1 MNKFSRFTKVNLFWY
16 FSQVGIKNII
26 PLIALPIFTRYIS
39 LEEFGIYALAI
50 FYGIVVSGIINL
62 GLLSV
67 YDRSFFELSE
77 KKRKSLLQ
85 SIIFFILLLFAI
97 SFLLTISF
105 NEAFAEFFFRKKELK
120 NYLHLALWFQ
130 AFKSLNLYFLN
141 YLKNY
146 DNAKI
151 HTLISIGETFSSII
165 LALLFVTKYSMG
177 LYGFILGQ
185 SLGVTL
191 IFLLTFI
198 YLFIPYQKKFEVK
211 LLKQQ
216 LRLSLPLTPRIFF
229 GSINNQ
235 FDRYMLGI
243 LSSLGGVG
251 LYDIGQKIANIS
263 FVFMTAIENSYSP
276 EVYRRL
282 FSEDSRIRQSVGTF
296 LTPFFYLSIL
306 FCIGV
311 SLFSYEIL
319 YILTPK
325 DFHSASSVI
334 SILVILYGFYFFG
347 KQPQLM
353 YAKKTGLIS
362 FLTFISIGL
371 NIGLNIPMIKYFGIL
386 GAAWGT
392 LFAGLISSIVSFYYG
407 QKHTPIKYEKH
418 ILLILIYF
426 ITIVLTNLFIG
437 VSNIDYF
444 PTLIF
449 KILSLSGYLILG
461 YLFDIV
467 NIKKMR
473 ASFIN
478 LNKNYD

>member
-1 MNKFSRFTKVNLFWY
+1 MDRNIGINVFWY
-16 FSQVGIKNII
+16 FFQFVIKNIL
-26 PLIALPIFTRYIS
+26 PLITLPIFTRYIS
-39 LEEFGIYALAI
+39 LQDFGIYALAI
-50 FYGIVVSGIINL
+50 FYGIIISGIINL
-62 GLLSV
+62 GLLSI
-67 YDRSFFELSE
+67 YDRTFFELSND
-77 KKRKSLLQ
+77 KRKSLLY
-85 SIIFFILLLFAI
+85 SIVLFVLLLFCI
-97 SFLLTISF
+97 SLVFTSF
-105 NEAFAEFFFRKKELK
+105 FKGVVAEFLFRKKELTD
-120 NYLHLALWFQ
+120 YLLISLWFQ
-130 AFKSLNLYFLN
+130 GFKSLNLYFLS

-146 DNAKI
+146 GNAKM
-151 HTLISIGETFSSII
+151 HTYFTLGESILCIL
-165 LALLFVTKYSMG
+165 LALLFVTNYSMG
-177 LYGFILGQ
+177 LYGFLLGQ
-185 SLGVTL
+185 SLGVS
-191 IFLLTFI
+191 IMFLFTFI
-198 YLFIPYQKKFEVK
+198 YLFIPFKNKLEIQ

-216 LRLSLPLTPRIFF
+216 LKLSLPLTPRIFF

-243 LSSLGGVG
+243 LSSLGSVG

-282 FSEDSRIRQSVGTF
+282 FSDDNRIRQSVGPF

-306 FCIGV
+306 FCLGV

-362 FLTFISIGL
+362 FLSFISIGL

-392 LFAGLISSIVSFYYG
+392 FFAGLISSIISFYYG

-418 ILLILIYF
+418 ILFILIYF

-437 VSNIDYF
+437 VSNMDYYV
-444 PTLIF
+444 TLIF
-449 KILSLSGYLILG
+449 KILSLLGYLIVG
-461 YLFDIV
+461 YLLQII
-467 NIKKMR
+467 NITKIKILIS
-473 ASFIN
+473 ASSRQ
-478 LNKNYD
+478 L

>member
-1 MNKFSRFTKVNLFWY
+1 M
-16 FSQVGIKNII
+16 
-26 PLIALPIFTRYIS
+26 
-39 LEEFGIYALAI
+39 
-50 FYGIVVSGIINL
+50 
-62 GLLSV
+62 LSI

-85 SIIFFILLLFAI
+85 SLILFVLLLFAF
-97 SFLLTISF
+97 SFYLTVSF
-105 NEAFAEFFFRKKELK
+105 KEVFAEFFFKKKELK
-120 NYLHLALWFQ
+120 NYLDIALWFQ
-130 AFKSLNLYFLN
+130 AFKSLNLYFLS

-151 HTLISIGETFSSII
+151 HTLLSIGENFLSIL

-177 LYGFILGQ
+177 LYGFFLGQ
-185 SLGVTL
+185 SLGVFL
-191 IFLLTFI
+191 IFILTFI
-198 YLFIPYQKKFEVK
+198 YLFMPFNNKLEVK

-229 GSINNQ
+229 GVINNQ

-282 FSEDSRIRQSVGTF
+282 FSEDNRIRQSVGPF

-362 FLTFISIGL
+362 LLTFISIGL
-371 NIGLNIPMIKYFGIL
+371 NIGLNIPMIKYFGIM

-392 LFAGLISSIVSFYYG
+392 LLSGLISTTISFYYG
-407 QKHTPIKYEKH
+407 QKYTPIKYEK
-418 ILLILIYF
+418 ILLLILVYF
-426 ITIVLTNLFIG
+426 ITIVLFNLFLG
-437 VSNIDYF
+437 HSNIDYF

-467 NIKKMR
+467 NIKKIR